1 MNATETNFWRGR
13 RVLVT
18 GHTGF
23 KGAWLCAWLE
33 MLGADVHGFALAPE
47 PGANLFRDLGD
58 WTYLTSMTGDI
69 RDRDALEIACAAADP
84 DIVIHMA
91 AQSLV
96 RRAHRDPL
104 GTYATNVLGTGN
116 LLEKL
121 GNCAGLRAILVV
133 TSDKC
138 YRNDDSG
145 RPFVES
151 DPLGGSEPYGASKA
165 AQETLS
171 AGWRRGIFENR
182 ERAPRLATARAGN
195 VIGGGDWSEDRIL
208 PDLFRAIQAGEAL
221 QVRNP
226 TATRP
231 WQHVLDVLA
240 GYLRYAEA
248 IVRDGARELPHAL
261 NFGPETETAQ
271 PVSWLLD
278 HVIETLRAEGQ
289 QVDDWEHVSATGPA
303 EARNLALDASLA
315 ARTLGWKPLLSQ
327 ADAAA
332 WTARWHAGLQAGTS
346 ARDLVETQINAYREL
361 AAA

>member
-1 MNATETNFWRGR
+1 MSIPDQDFWRGR

-33 MLGADVHGFALAPE
+33 MLGADVQGFALAPE

-58 WTYLTSMTGDI
+58 WTYLTSMIGDI
-69 RDRDALEIACAAADP
+69 RDRDAVEIACAAADP
-84 DIVIHMA
+84 DIVFHLA

-96 RRAHRDPL
+96 RRAHRDPR
-104 GTYATNVLGTGN
+104 GTYATNVQGTGN

-121 GNCAGLRAILVV
+121 SACPGLRAILIV

-145 RPFVES
+145 RPFVET
-151 DPLGGSEPYGASKA
+151 DPLGGDEPYGASKA

-171 AGWRRGIFENR
+171 AGWRRGILENSA
-182 ERAPRLATARAGN
+182 RAPRLATARAGN

-208 PDLFRAIQAGEAL
+208 PDLFRAVGAGAAL
-221 QVRNP
+221 EVRNP
-226 TATRP
+226 DATRP

-240 GYLRYAEA
+240 GYMCYAEA
-248 IVRDGARELPHAL
+248 LVRDTEAALPTTL
-261 NFGPETETAQ
+261 NFGPDAGSAR
-271 PVSWLLD
+271 PVRWLLER
-278 HVIETLRAEGQ
+278 VSEVVRAEGITLA
-289 QVDDWEHVSATGPA
+289 DWTHVPEDGPA

-315 ARTLGWKPLLSQ
+315 AHALDWRPRLTQ
-327 ADAAA
+327 ADAAE
-332 WTARWHAGLQAGTS
+332 WTARWHAGTLKGAS
-346 ARDLVETQINAYREL
+346 PRDLVREQIAAFQEL
-361 AAA
+361 GPA

>member
-1 MNATETNFWRGR
+1 MGMPDREFWRGR

-47 PGANLFRDLGD
+47 AGSNLFRDLGD
-58 WTYLTSMTGDI
+58 WTYLTSMIGDI
-69 RDRDALEIACAAADP
+69 RDCDAVEIACAAADP
-84 DIVIHMA
+84 DIVIHLA

-104 GTYATNVLGTGN
+104 STYATNVQGTGN

-121 GNCAGLRAILVV
+121 GNSPGLRAILVV

-145 RPFVES
+145 RSFIET
-151 DPLGGSEPYGASKA
+151 DPLGGDEPYGASKA

-171 AGWRRGIFENR
+171 AGWRRGIIANR
-182 ERAPRLATARAGN
+182 DRAPRLATARAGN

-208 PDLFRAIQAGEAL
+208 PDLFRAIDANAAL

-226 TATRP
+226 DATRP

-240 GYLRYAEA
+240 GYLCFTEA
-248 IVRDGARELPHAL
+248 LERNRNSELPHAL
-261 NFGPETETAQ
+261 NFGPDAETAQ
-271 PVSWLLD
+271 PVHWLLD
-278 HVIETLRAEGQ
+278 RVIEALRSDEQTVA
-289 QVDDWEHVSATGPA
+289 DWEHTPEAGPA

-315 ARTLGWKPLLSQ
+315 RETLDWRPRLSQ

-332 WTARWHAGLQAGTS
+332 WTARWHAGARAGKP
-346 ARDLVETQINAYREL
+346 ARTLVEDQINAYSEL
-361 AAA
+361 ADA

>member
-1 MNATETNFWRGR
+1 MSNPDQEFWRGR

-23 KGAWLCAWLE
+23 KGAWLSAWLE

-69 RDRDALEIACAAADP
+69 RDREAVKIACAAADP
-84 DIVIHMA
+84 DIVIHLA

-104 GTYATNVLGTGN
+104 GTYATNVQGTGN
-116 LLEKL
+116 LLETL
-121 GNCAGLRAILVV
+121 DACTGLRAILVV

-138 YRNDDSG
+138 YSNDNSG

-151 DPLGGSEPYGASKA
+151 DPLGGSEPYSASKA

-171 AGWRRGIFENR
+171 AGWRKGILENR

-208 PDLFRAIQAGEAL
+208 PDLFRAIGAGQALE
-221 QVRNP
+221 VRNP
-226 TATRP
+226 DATRP

-240 GYLRYAEA
+240 GYMRYVEA
-248 IVRDGARELPHAL
+248 MVRDDDAKLPNAL

-271 PVSWLLD
+271 PVRWVLE
-278 HVIETLRAEGQ
+278 HVIETARREG
-289 QVDDWEHVSATGPA
+289 VEVEDWHHTPQDGPV
-303 EARNLALDASLA
+303 EAKNLALDASLSA
-315 ARTLGWKPLLSQ
+315 KTLNWRPRLSQ
-327 ADAAA
+327 ADAAE
-332 WTARWHAGLQAGTS
+332 WTARWHAQAQQGAS
-346 ARDLVETQINAYREL
+346 PRDLVEGQISAYQEL
-361 AAA
+361 AT